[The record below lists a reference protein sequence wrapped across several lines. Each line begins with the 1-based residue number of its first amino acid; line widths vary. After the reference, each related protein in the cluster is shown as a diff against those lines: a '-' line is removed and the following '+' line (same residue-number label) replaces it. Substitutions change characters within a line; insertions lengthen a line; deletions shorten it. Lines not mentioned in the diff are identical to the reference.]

1 MKLVKKILLY
11 EIHNTIRSKWVLL
24 YTFFFFLV
32 GYGLFT
38 FSGDVNKAYISL
50 MNIIIIVIPLVSI
63 IFGSI
68 YFYNSREFIE
78 MMLSQPI

>member
-11 EIHNTIRSKWVLL
+11 EIHNTIRSKWVIL

-63 IFGSI
+63 IFG
-68 YFYNSREFIE
+68 
-78 MMLSQPI
+78 